1 MKKILYI
8 VSTLKKTGPI
18 VVLANI
24 VKYLDRNQF
33 EPTILTL
40 SVESNDSLI
49 NYFVD
54 ELGIKVDSLKLSRI
68 EGIFKGKSKVLE
80 YIESNNIDVVH
91 THGIRADGF
100 LKNID
105 IAKILT
111 LHNYPYYDYP
121 MKFVKIKSNLMIFNH
136 MSTIKSNKENC
147 ISCAKSISKEF
158 EQNNLDLPY
167 IQNGVDIE
175 KFISLSNEEK
185 DSLKEKLNI
194 DKEKKIYIT
203 VGSLIPRKDA
213 TTVIEGFKLY
223 NKDDSSILL
232 IAGDGFEKDNLKAI
246 SDKNIIFLGNIS
258 NVIEYLQ
265 LSDCF
270 ISASLA
276 EGLPNTV
283 LEAMACGLPT
293 VLSDI
298 PSHREIYENEK
309 GNFFNIE
316 DITKLSSLLDL
327 KDDEFDKQHMLSLKI
342 IKEKFS
348 AKVMS
353 EKYQKVYMEK
363 INESI

>member
-40 SVESNDSLI
+40 SVESNDSLV

-68 EGIFKGKSKVLE
+68 EGIFKGKSKILE

-105 IAKILT
+105 IAKVLT

-121 MKFVKIKSNLMIFNH
+121 MKFGKIKSNLMIFNH
-136 MSTIKSNKENC
+136 MSTIKSNSKNC
-147 ISCAKSISKEF
+147 IACAKTISNEF
-158 EQNNLDLPY
+158 KKDDLNLNY
-167 IQNGVDIE
+167 IQNGVDIDKYKSLKNDE
-175 KFISLSNEEK
+175 KN
-185 DSLKEKLNI
+185 SLKERLNI
-194 DKEKKIYIT
+194 DNKKKIFIT
-203 VGSLIPRKDA
+203 VGSLIPRKDME
-213 TTVIEGFKLY
+213 TVIKGFKLF
-223 NKDDSSILL
+223 NKDNNSILL
-232 IAGDGFEKDNLKAI
+232 IAGDGFEKEKLKTI

-258 NVIEYLQ
+258 NVVEYLQ

-283 LEAMACGLPT
+283 LEAMSCGLPT
-293 VLSDI
+293 ILSDI
-298 PSHREIYENEK
+298 SSHRELYENEK
-309 GNFFNIE
+309 GNFFKTK
-316 DITKLSSLLDL
+316 DVSKLSSLLKL
-327 KDDEFDKQHMLSLKI
+327 IDDEFYKQHKLSLKI

-353 EKYQKVYMEK
+353 EKYQKIYMEK